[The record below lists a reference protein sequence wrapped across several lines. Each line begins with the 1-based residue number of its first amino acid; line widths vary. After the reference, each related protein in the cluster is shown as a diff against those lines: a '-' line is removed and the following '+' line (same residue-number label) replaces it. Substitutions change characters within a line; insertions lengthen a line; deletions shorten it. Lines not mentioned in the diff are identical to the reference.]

1 MGHAKLTATQDKPE
15 KLLTF
20 SGLCLLFVWVAE
32 EAYILSGV
40 YVFSLIAVTIFGLF
54 AFFAIQKASPHV
66 QFIFVTALFVAG
78 SLMFLQGSI
87 DPLLLGIH
95 RAEIF
100 GAFIPAVIFLR
111 ASLQST
117 QMTSHGLVTQ
127 KKHALGTQGQ
137 ALTGNFI
144 LGSLLNV
151 GSIHFLAARL
161 SAGQA
166 DNMLPQLARAS
177 ALGLGAA
184 VMWSPFFVSMGFVS
198 QMIPQT
204 SLAKLVLISFG
215 ASIISLV
222 AFNFFLSKNF
232 KIGQLIKS
240 LILFKSLFFP
250 LVIITLSILF
260 FSYTFNFSG
269 PQSVVIVAPL
279 LALCWMSVKPK
290 QSSHIMRGTF
300 RSISRVSDELIVLL
314 GAMILGASFESLPW
328 IKDTVANLN
337 LSELGPELIL
347 LISVFSLV
355 GLGQIGVH
363 PMIGTTIIVP
373 LIASS
378 DLGISE
384 VIIGATCIFSWGI
397 SAAISIWTLPVSVA
411 SSVFKVSIT
420 QFLSLS
426 LLRVV
431 LVTCFL
437 VITYFAI
444 LNRLFLL

>member
-1 MGHAKLTATQDKPE
+1 MGHAKLTVMQDKPE

-40 YVFSLIAVTIFGLF
+40 YVFSLIAVTMFALF
-54 AFFAIQKASPHV
+54 AVFALKRASPHV
-66 QFIFVTALFVAG
+66 QFIFVVALVVAG
-78 SLMFLQGSI
+78 SIMFLEGSI
-87 DPLLLGIH
+87 DPLLLGLH

-111 ASLQST
+111 ASLQSV
-117 QMTSHGLVTQ
+117 QIKPNDVVTQ
-127 KKHALGTQGQ
+127 KKDVVGTQGQ
-137 ALTGNFI
+137 ALTGNYI

-151 GSIHFLAARL
+151 GSIHLLAARL
-161 SAGQA
+161 IAGQA

-177 ALGLGAA
+177 ALGLGTA

-240 LILFKSLFFP
+240 LILFKSLFLP
-250 LVIITLSILF
+250 LTIITLSILF
-260 FSYTFNFSG
+260 FSYAFNFSG
-269 PQSVVIVAPL
+269 PQSVVIVGPL
-279 LALCWMSVKPK
+279 LAMCWISVKPK
-290 QSSHIMRGTF
+290 QSSHVMQGTL
-300 RSISRVSDELIVLL
+300 RSISRVSDELIVLM

-328 IKDTVANLN
+328 IKETVASLN

-347 LISVFSLV
+347 LICVLGLV

-378 DLGISE
+378 DLGISP
-384 VIIGATCIFSWGI
+384 VIIGATCVFSWGI

-411 SSVFKVSIT
+411 SSVFKVSVT
-420 QFLSLS
+420 QFLSFS

-431 LVTCFL
+431 LITCLL
-437 VITYFAI
+437 VVTYFAL
-444 LNRLFLL
+444 LNRLFFL